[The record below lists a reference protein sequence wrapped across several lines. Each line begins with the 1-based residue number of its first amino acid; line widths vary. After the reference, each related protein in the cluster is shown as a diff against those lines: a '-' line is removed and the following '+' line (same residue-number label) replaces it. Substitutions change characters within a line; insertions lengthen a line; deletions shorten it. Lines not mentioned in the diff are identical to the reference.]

1 MPPFVTTNFI
11 VRIDPN
17 ASAAIIDLLSI
28 KDLKLTD
35 LPSSTSGEDQY
46 TVYNDNGTLKIVQ

>member
-1 MPPFVTTNFI
+1 MPPFITTNFI
-11 VRIDPN
+11 VRVDPN

-35 LPSSTSGEDQY
+35 LPGSASGEDQY
-46 TVYNDNGTLKIVQ
+46 TVYNENGFLKIVP